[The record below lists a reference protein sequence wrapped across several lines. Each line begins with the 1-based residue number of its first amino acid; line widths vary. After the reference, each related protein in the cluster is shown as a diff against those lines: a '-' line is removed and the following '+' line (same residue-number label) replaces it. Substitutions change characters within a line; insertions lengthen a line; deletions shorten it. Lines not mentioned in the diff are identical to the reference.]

1 MRQREFIKLFG
12 GAAAAWPL
20 AAHAQQPVMLR
31 RLIMAVFLV
40 LLASHP
46 AAALDQVSMQ
56 LKWKHQFQFA
66 GYYAALE
73 QGFYRDAGLDV
84 TIREGGPGI
93 DVAEAVGSGK
103 SDFGVCTSSVLR
115 DWALG
120 RRLVV
125 LAAIFQ
131 RSPAVIL
138 VARRAD
144 ITSVSDLRGHTLMDT
159 PGSDEIAAMLKREGV
174 DYEALPRVAHEGNP
188 RDLLAGRADAM
199 VAYSTNEPFVL
210 EQIGTAFRTFSPEAY
225 GIDFYGDNLC
235 ASEAGV
241 KAHPVRV
248 AAFRA
253 ASVKGW
259 AYALAHKEATV
270 DLILKSYS
278 GKKSREALLFEAE
291 HTEILLG
298 RDRGRIGEQD
308 PARWRRIA
316 ATYRKLGLLTDDTV
330 PEALIWDGS
339 DGGLRSWL
347 MSLLLVPAGM
357 AVAALVAYRSRRAMR
372 GALARLGALPL
383 VATMGRPRLSLIM
396 SLLFVGLSIP
406 VLIFILIYNYNK
418 NSAGIVSI
426 LNEAVAQTSQA
437 GVERTQDMIESTESP
452 LRFLAE
458 LAAADPG
465 YFRTEQS
472 RDLLYR
478 ALTSAAYI
486 DAAYVSFED
495 GYHRVVTRI
504 DEDRRRADPKI
515 PATANWHSS
524 YIDAITY
531 ALLRVRHRTFFDIW
545 PHEVGKYNVGTDTDI
560 RTLPGYQAAKTT
572 RTLAVTEPSVNP
584 DTGFP
589 IISLRIPIFHGVEFL
604 GCASANITVDVL
616 SRFLDKHRASAGS
629 ITFVADRNTG
639 KIIAF
644 PDKQKGVRI
653 ENGVLKV
660 ATLAD
665 IDHPEVREAHRQHAR
680 TGANNFVFQSPANGE
695 DLIAAFAN
703 FPSGFGQPWQVITL
717 TPIDDFV
724 GTLKAT
730 NRLMMVVIIGLTMV
744 ELFFIYFAS
753 SRLSRPV
760 ENVSRQLQ
768 AIESLNFDTPAHPPS
783 NIREIAKLES
793 AASLLRTSLK
803 SFSSFVPLDV
813 VRQLI
818 KSGIPLTLGVEPRFL
833 TVFFSDLE
841 NFSSHSE
848 TLAPADLLVQ
858 ISTYLEE
865 VSSAISEEGGT
876 VDKFIGDGVMAFWNA
891 PIKRPD
897 HVLRACAAALRAARR
912 MERVNDAWEEEGR
925 PRIHL
930 RIGLNCANVLVGN
943 VGSSNRLSYTALG
956 DGVNVA
962 ARLEGINKQF
972 GTTICISDSI
982 YDQAQADLLARPI
995 KRVQV
1000 KGRKTEFMI
1009 YELLALRASDDPDL
1023 RVRDRD
1029 EQRSAMTWDASQKF
1043 EARDFAEAERAYR
1056 AILDK
1061 FPGDPV
1067 AKFMLKECEGS
1078 RAADLPDTTS
1088 VARGTTS
1095 MRT

>member
-1 MRQREFIKLFG
+1 MTPDQKISE
-12 GAAAAWPL
+12 L
-20 AAHAQQPVMLR
+20 APKSKFAFLS
-31 RLIMAVFLV
+31 RLIMAASLV
-40 LLASHP
+40 LLALHP
-46 AAALDQVSMQ
+46 AAALDQVSLQ

-66 GYYAALE
+66 GYYQALE

-84 TIREGGPGI
+84 TIREGGPDI
-93 DVAEAVGSGK
+93 DVSEAVAGGRA
-103 SDFGVCTSSVLR
+103 DFGVCGVSVLR
-115 DWALG
+115 EWTMG

-144 ITSVSDLRGHTLMDT
+144 ISSVSDLRGRTLMDT

-174 DYEALPRVAHEGNP
+174 DYQSMLRVPHEGNP

-199 VAYSTNEPFVL
+199 VAYSTSEPFVL
-210 EQIGTAFRTFSPEAY
+210 EQLGAAYRTFAPAAS
-225 GIDFYGDNLC
+225 GIDSYGDNLC
-235 ASEAGV
+235 TSEAEV
-241 KAHPVRV
+241 KAQPDRV
-248 AAFRA
+248 AAFTA
-253 ASVKGW
+253 ASLKGW
-259 AYALAHKEATV
+259 AYALADKEATV
-270 DLILKSYS
+270 DLIIRSYS
-278 GKKSREALLFEAE
+278 NKKSRDALLFEAE
-291 HTEILLG
+291 QTEALVG
-298 RDRGRIGEQD
+298 RDPARIGEQD
-308 PARWRRIA
+308 PARWRNIA
-316 ATYRKLGLLTDDTV
+316 ATYRQLGLLADDML
-330 PEALIWDGS
+330 PAALIWDGY
-339 DGGLRSWL
+339 GGSLRRWL
-347 MSLLLVPAGM
+347 IVLLFVTAGLM
-357 AVAALVAYRSRRAMR
+357 LAALVAYRSRRTLR
-372 GALARLGALPL
+372 GTIARLGALPRF
-383 VATMGRPRLSLIM
+383 VTMRRPRLSLIM
-396 SLLFVGLSIP
+396 SLLFIGLSIP

-418 NSAGIVSI
+418 NSAGMVSI
-426 LNEAVAQTSQA
+426 LNDAVAQTSRA
-437 GVERTQDMIESTESP
+437 GVERTQDLIENTESP

-458 LAAADPG
+458 LASADPG

-472 RDLLYR
+472 NDLLYR
-478 ALTSAAYI
+478 ALTSGTYI

-515 PATANWHSS
+515 PATANWHAS

-531 ALLRVRHRTFFDIW
+531 ALSRVRHRRFFDIW
-545 PHEVGKYNVGTDTDI
+545 PNQVGKYDVGTDTDI
-560 RTLPGYQAAKTT
+560 RRLPGYQSAKTT
-572 RTLAVTEPSVNP
+572 RTLAVTEPSINP

-589 IISLRIPIFHGVEFL
+589 IISLRIPIFRGIEFL

-616 SRFLDKHRASAGS
+616 SRFLDKHRASARS
-629 ITFVADRNTG
+629 TTFVADRSNG

-644 PDKQKGVRI
+644 PEKQKSVRI
-653 ENGVLKV
+653 ENGVLKI
-660 ATLAD
+660 ATLTD
-665 IDHPEVREAHRQHAR
+665 IDDPDVREAHRQRPRA
-680 TGANNFVFQSPANGE
+680 GADRFVFQSPTNGE

-703 FPSGFGQPWQVITL
+703 FPIGFGQPWQVITL

-724 GTLKAT
+724 GTLKKT

-768 AIESLNFDTPAHPPS
+768 AIESLDFDTPARPPS
-783 NIREIAKLES
+783 NIQEIARLES

-818 KSGIPLTLGVEPRFL
+818 KSGIPLTLGVEARFL

-848 TLAPADLLVQ
+848 TLAPDDLLVQ

-865 VSSAISEEGGT
+865 VSSVISQEGGT

-891 PIKRPD
+891 PVQRPD
-897 HVLRACAAALRAARR
+897 HVLRACAAAVRAVRR
-912 MERVNDAWEEEGR
+912 MERVNNAWEAEGR
-925 PRIHL
+925 PRIRI

-943 VGSSNRLSYTALG
+943 IGSSNRLSYTALG

-962 ARLEGINKQF
+962 ARLEGINKLF

-982 YDQAQADLLARPI
+982 YDQVEADILARPI

-1009 YELLALRASDDPDL
+1009 YELLARRTSDDPDL

-1029 EQRSAMTWDASQKF
+1029 EQLSAMTWLASQKF
-1043 EARDFAEAERAYR
+1043 EAADFAAAECAYR
-1056 AILDK
+1056 AILEV
-1061 FPGDPV
+1061 FPDDSL
-1067 AKFMLKECEGS
+1067 AKFMIAECMQKQG
-1078 RAADLPDTTS
+1078 ADLADAAS
-1088 VARGTTS
+1088 ESSRITS
-1095 MRT
+1095 MQI

>member
-1 MRQREFIKLFG
+1 MTKKVEPPIRPKL
-12 GAAAAWPL
+12 AL
-20 AAHAQQPVMLR
+20 LR
-31 RLIMAVFLV
+31 RLIVGASLA
-40 LLASHP
+40 LAASHP
-46 AAALDQVSMQ
+46 AVALEAVSLQ

-66 GYYAALE
+66 GYYQALA

-93 DVAEAVGSGK
+93 DVSEAVADGK
-103 SDFGVCTSSVLR
+103 ADFGVCTASVLR
-115 DWALG
+115 DWAAG

-144 ITSVSDLRGHTLMDT
+144 ISSVSDLRGRTLMDT
-159 PGSDEIAAMLKREGV
+159 PGSDEIAAMLTREGV
-174 DYEALPRVAHEGNP
+174 NYQSMLRVPHEGNP

-199 VAYSTNEPFVL
+199 IAYSTSEPFVL
-210 EQIGTAFRTFSPEAY
+210 EQLGAAYRTFAPAAF

-235 ASEAGV
+235 TSEAEV
-241 KAHPVRV
+241 KAHPDRV

-253 ASVKGW
+253 ASLKGW
-259 AYALAHKEATV
+259 AYALANREATV
-270 DLILKSYS
+270 DLIIRSYS
-278 GKKSREALLFEAE
+278 NKSREALLFEAE
-291 HTEILLG
+291 HTEALVG
-298 RDRGRIGEQD
+298 RDPARIGEQD
-308 PARWRRIA
+308 PARWRSIA
-316 ATYRKLGLLTDDTV
+316 ATYRQLGLLTDDTL
-330 PEALIWDGS
+330 PAALIWDGN
-339 DGGLRSWL
+339 DGSQRRWLIALLFVTAGL
-347 MSLLLVPAGM
+347 AI
-357 AVAALVAYRSRRAMR
+357 AVLVAYRSRRTLR
-372 GALARLGALPL
+372 GTMARLGALPRF
-383 VATMGRPRLSLIM
+383 VMIRRPRLSLIM
-396 SLLFVGLSIP
+396 SLLFIGLSIP
-406 VLIFILIYNYNK
+406 ALIFILIYNYNK
-418 NSAGIVSI
+418 NSAGMVSI
-426 LNEAVAQTSQA
+426 LNDAVAQTSQA
-437 GVERTQDMIESTESP
+437 GVERTQDLIENTESP
-452 LRFLAE
+452 LRFLAD
-458 LAAADPG
+458 LAVADPG

-472 RDLLYR
+472 NDLLYR
-478 ALTSAAYI
+478 ALTSGAYI

-504 DEDRRRADPKI
+504 DEDRRRADPRI
-515 PATANWHSS
+515 PATANWHAS
-524 YIDAITY
+524 YIDAITF
-531 ALLRVRHRTFFDIW
+531 ALSRVRHRKFFDIW
-545 PHEVGKYNVGTDTDI
+545 PNQVGKYDVGTDIDI
-560 RTLPGYQAAKTT
+560 RTLPGYQSAKTT
-572 RTLAVTEPSVNP
+572 HTLAVTEPSINP

-589 IISLRIPIFHGVEFL
+589 IISLRIPIFRGVEFL

-616 SRFLDKHRASAGS
+616 SRFLDRNRASARS
-629 ITFVADRNTG
+629 TTFVADRNNG

-653 ENGVLKV
+653 ENGKLKI

-665 IDHPEVREAHRQHAR
+665 IDDPDVREAHRQRVR
-680 TGANNFVFQSPANGE
+680 TGNDRFVFQSPTNGE
-695 DLIAAFAN
+695 DLIAAFAS
-703 FPSGFGQPWQVITL
+703 FPSGFGQPWQVVTL

-730 NRLMMVVIIGLTMV
+730 NRLMMVIIIGLTMV
-744 ELFFIYFAS
+744 ELFFIYFAA

-768 AIESLNFDTPAHPPS
+768 AIESLNFDTPARPPS
-783 NIREIAKLES
+783 NIQEIAKLES

-848 TLAPADLLVQ
+848 TLAPDDLLVQ

-891 PIKRPD
+891 PVERPD

-912 MERVNDAWEEEGR
+912 MERVNDAWETEGR
-925 PRIHL
+925 PRIQI

-943 VGSSNRLSYTALG
+943 VGSSTRLSYTALG

-962 ARLEGINKQF
+962 ARLEGINKLF

-982 YDQAQADLLARPI
+982 YDHAQADILARPI

-1009 YELLALRASDDPDL
+1009 YELLALRNSDDPDL
-1023 RVRDRD
+1023 RIRDRD
-1029 EQRSAMTWDASQKF
+1029 EQLSVMTWQASQRF
-1043 EARDFAEAERAYR
+1043 EAGDAPAAELAYR
-1056 AILDK
+1056 DI
-1061 FPGDPV
+1061 
-1067 AKFMLKECEGS
+1067 LKEFPEDSMAKSMIAEC
-1078 RAADLPDTTS
+1078 AAKQKADLAD
-1088 VARGTTS
+1088 AWEA
-1095 MRT
+1095 

>member
-1 MRQREFIKLFG
+1 MASPARKARMTKKVEPPIRPKL
-12 GAAAAWPL
+12 AL
-20 AAHAQQPVMLR
+20 LR
-31 RLIMAVFLV
+31 RLIVAASLA
-40 LLASHP
+40 LTASHP
-46 AAALDQVSMQ
+46 AVALEAVSLQ

-66 GYYAALE
+66 GYYQALA

-93 DVAEAVGSGK
+93 DVSEAVAGGK
-103 SDFGVCTSSVLR
+103 ADFGACTASVLR
-115 DWALG
+115 DWAAG

-144 ITSVSDLRGHTLMDT
+144 ISSVSDLRGRTLMDT
-159 PGSDEIAAMLKREGV
+159 PGSDEIAAMLTREGV
-174 DYEALPRVAHEGNP
+174 NYQSMLRVPHEGNP

-199 VAYSTNEPFVL
+199 IAYSTSEPFVL
-210 EQIGTAFRTFSPEAY
+210 EQLGAAYRTFAPAAF

-235 ASEAGV
+235 TSEAEV
-241 KAHPVRV
+241 KAHPDRV

-253 ASVKGW
+253 ASLKGW
-259 AYALAHKEATV
+259 AYALANREATV
-270 DLILKSYS
+270 DLIIRSYS
-278 GKKSREALLFEAE
+278 NKSREALLFEAE
-291 HTEILLG
+291 HTEALVG
-298 RDRGRIGEQD
+298 RDPARIGEQD
-308 PARWRRIA
+308 PARWRSIA
-316 ATYRKLGLLTDDTV
+316 ATYRQLGLLTDDTL
-330 PEALIWDGS
+330 PAALIWDGN
-339 DGGLRSWL
+339 DGSQRRWLIALLFVTAGL
-347 MSLLLVPAGM
+347 AI
-357 AVAALVAYRSRRAMR
+357 AVLVAYRSRRSLR
-372 GALARLGALPL
+372 GTMARLGALPRF
-383 VATMGRPRLSLIM
+383 VTIRRPRLSLIM
-396 SLLFVGLSIP
+396 SLLFIGLSIP

-418 NSAGIVSI
+418 NSAGMVSI
-426 LNEAVAQTSQA
+426 LNDAVAQTSQA
-437 GVERTQDMIESTESP
+437 GVERTQDLIENTESP
-452 LRFLAE
+452 LRFLAD

-472 RDLLYR
+472 NDLLYR
-478 ALTSAAYI
+478 ALTSGAYI

-504 DEDRRRADPKI
+504 DEDRRRADPRI
-515 PATANWHSS
+515 PVTANWHAS
-524 YIDAITY
+524 YVDAITF
-531 ALLRVRHRTFFDIW
+531 ALSRVRHRKFFDIW
-545 PHEVGKYNVGTDTDI
+545 PNQVGKYDVGTDIDI
-560 RTLPGYQAAKTT
+560 RTLPGYQSAKTT
-572 RTLAVTEPSVNP
+572 HTLAVTEPSINP

-589 IISLRIPIFHGVEFL
+589 IISLRIPIFRGVEFL

-616 SRFLDKHRASAGS
+616 SRFLDRNRASARS
-629 ITFVADRNTG
+629 TTFVADRNNG

-653 ENGVLKV
+653 ENGKLKI

-665 IDHPEVREAHRQHAR
+665 IDDPDMREAHRQRVR
-680 TGANNFVFQSPANGE
+680 TGNDRFVLQSPTNGE
-695 DLIAAFAN
+695 DLIAAFTS
-703 FPSGFGQPWQVITL
+703 FPSGFGQPWQVVTL

-730 NRLMMVVIIGLTMV
+730 NRLMMVIIIGLTMV
-744 ELFFIYFAS
+744 ELFFIYFSA

-768 AIESLNFDTPAHPPS
+768 AIESLNFDTPARPPS
-783 NIREIAKLES
+783 NIQEIAKLES

-848 TLAPADLLVQ
+848 TLAPDDLLVQ

-865 VSSAISEEGGT
+865 VSSAILVEGGT

-891 PIKRPD
+891 PVQRPD
-897 HVLRACAAALRAARR
+897 HVLRACAAAVRAARR
-912 MERVNDAWEEEGR
+912 MERVNNAWQAEGR

-930 RIGLNCANVLVGN
+930 RVGLNCANVLVGN
-943 VGSSNRLSYTALG
+943 IGSSSRLSYTALG

-962 ARLEGINKQF
+962 ARLEGINKLF

-982 YDQAQADLLARPI
+982 YDHAQADILARPI

-1009 YELLALRASDDPDL
+1009 YELLALRKSDDPDL
-1023 RVRDRD
+1023 RIRDRD
-1029 EQRSAMTWDASQKF
+1029 EQLSVMTWQASQRF
-1043 EARDFAEAERAYR
+1043 EAGDAPAAELAYR
-1056 AILDK
+1056 DI
-1061 FPGDPV
+1061 
-1067 AKFMLKECEGS
+1067 LKEFPEDSLAKSMIAEC
-1078 RAADLPDTTS
+1078 AAKQKADLADAWE
-1088 VARGTTS
+1088 V
-1095 MRT
+1095 